1 MLIKMDLEK
10 YLENAKTSEPY
21 PGGGSV
27 AAYVGALGAA
37 LNIMVAELSYGKKQ
51 YEGLP
56 EETKKEITDG
66 HEKLNEY
73 IERLKPLVDEDS
85 SSFTAVLEAFK
96 MPKETDEEKA
106 ARSKAIQDGYVIAL
120 KVPLETATVCVDAM
134 NLLEAFAKNG
144 SAHAITDV
152 GCGVLFLAAA
162 AEGALFNVY
171 INLQAIKDEEKRVS
185 YKKEADELKEKA
197 RTMRDAYL
205 DIVYDRL

>member
-1 MLIKMDLEK
+1 
-10 YLENAKTSEPY
+10 
-21 PGGGSV
+21 
-27 AAYVGALGAA
+27 
-37 LNIMVAELSYGKKQ
+37 
-51 YEGLP
+51 
-56 EETKKEITDG
+56 
-66 HEKLNEY
+66 
-73 IERLKPLVDEDS
+73 
-85 SSFTAVLEAFK
+85 

-134 NLLEAFAKNG
+134 NLLETFAKNG